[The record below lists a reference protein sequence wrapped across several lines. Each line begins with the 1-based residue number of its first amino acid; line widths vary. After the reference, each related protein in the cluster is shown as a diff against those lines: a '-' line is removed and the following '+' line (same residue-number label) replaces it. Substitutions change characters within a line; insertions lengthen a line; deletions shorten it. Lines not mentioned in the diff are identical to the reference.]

1 MKSHHVIILLTL
13 SLFSCKVV
21 DQSAKNES
29 SATEPIPASL
39 DEAHRE
45 LERILPKNEL
55 AKIDAIKSEHAMI
68 EYHFGPGMWMRNQ
81 WGLWGD
87 GPLAKHMNKLGF
99 THPDDMSATIL
110 KTFWCK
116 RHGKDFR
123 LQERAAYYA
132 DYWKAS
138 KNPPSSTRD
147 PRDRSRIEWGWS
159 IDLGSSMPRRI
170 IHAGKSQKTG
180 RWLAYE
186 HNKGVYVP
194 DASLLKRFTESFR
207 PR

>member
-1 MKSHHVIILLTL
+1 M
-13 SLFSCKVV
+13 
-21 DQSAKNES
+21 
-29 SATEPIPASL
+29 
-39 DEAHRE
+39 
-45 LERILPKNEL
+45 
-55 AKIDAIKSEHAMI
+55 KSEHGMI
-68 EYHFGPGMWMRNQ
+68 AYHFGPGIWMRNQ
-81 WGLWGD
+81 WELWGN

-132 DYWKAS
+132 NYWKAS
-138 KNPPSSTRD
+138 KDPPSSTRD
-147 PRDRSRIEWGWS
+147 PQDRSRIDWGCS
-159 IDLGSSMPRRI
+159 IDMGGMPHRI

-186 HNKGVYVP
+186 HDKGVYVP
-194 DASLLKRFTESFR
+194 DASLLKLFTESFR